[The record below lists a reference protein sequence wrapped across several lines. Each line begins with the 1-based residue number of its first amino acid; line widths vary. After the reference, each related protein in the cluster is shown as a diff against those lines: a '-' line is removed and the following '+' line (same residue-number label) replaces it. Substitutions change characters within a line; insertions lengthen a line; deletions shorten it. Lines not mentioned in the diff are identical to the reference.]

1 MQHLGHRT
9 VRRYGIRE
17 HGRPSYY
24 QDQLERIKLMLGGHD
39 LAGDTIWPGTDRNL
53 TTCQPF
59 TDYIVV
65 TINHMISISA
75 VQSGDNP
82 TSR

>member
-1 MQHLGHRT
+1 
-9 VRRYGIRE
+9 
-17 HGRPSYY
+17 
-24 QDQLERIKLMLGGHD
+24 MLGGYD